1 MGQEWR
7 NYGQETRPDGKW
19 VRATGQ
25 VGVRG
30 LKDRLENFE
39 AFADAA
45 EAASLAG
52 LIFGVDIERA
62 RPRPASAYGL
72 KVLGLAQCKG
82 LFGGVKARGWE
93 LGYIRQDLA
102 EDLFEHLVAN
112 DISIASELSS
122 ILYDMTDPAVLFYLI
137 VPKGDTREDRSRRKQ
152 AVEAMTK
159 AYEIRSGLRDPSPS
173 RHRSLQY
180 VKCTFAPGGRAYTYH
195 WDGEPVK
202 VGNQV
207 EAVTRD
213 GKKKLTVVGVSEDS
227 PPFATKPI
235 LGLAPPKEDAPEP
248 AATNRR
254 VGQKTQGR
262 RVRWEKEIQ
271 EREQLIV
278 DTSDL
283 LTREDLNITALWGP
297 ERKIARAIEALG
309 WQFSKYRSAGVR
321 EGAIAQAEKQ
331 KIALRELA
339 QRVEARIVECQHQIA
354 LRSRTSTREITPQ
367 SQQQTSNPAPSTN
380 LLSPGE
386 QVLVETYKGFEIHRR
401 YNGHYIDERW
411 FAGLKQAKEHIDSI
425 GSEPILDLSPY
436 ASATKEAEDT

>member
-19 VRATGQ
+19 VRATGK
-25 VGVRG
+25 VGVQG

-45 EAASLAG
+45 EAASWIG
-52 LIFGVDIERA
+52 LRFGVDIERA

-102 EDLFEHLVAN
+102 EDVFEHLVAN
-112 DISIASELSS
+112 DISIASELCS

-152 AVEAMTK
+152 AVEAMTE
-159 AYEIRSGLRDPSPS
+159 AYEIRSGYRDPSPS

-180 VKCTFAPGGRAYTYH
+180 VRCTFTPGGRAYIYH

-202 VGNQV
+202 VGDQV

-213 GKKKLTVVGVSEDS
+213 GKVTLAVVGVSEDS
-227 PPFATKPI
+227 PSFATKPI

-248 AATNRR
+248 AATDRR
-254 VGQKTQGR
+254 VEQKTRQLSSDLVSKVDELIR
-262 RVRWEKEIQ
+262 LFADSPVMEDD
-271 EREQLIV
+271 ERERLRRRASGAP
-278 DTSDL
+278 DF
-283 LTREDLNITALWGP
+283 LNQDV
-297 ERKIARAIEALG
+297 KSFRAIMKVVDQDLVWQCETVTAAFERYLKTGEIPAPHYPMRIVVLLHKAKDFDRERQFLAAWCNHFPSGNGATYAALVERA
-309 WQFSKYRSAGVR
+309 KKT
-321 EGAIAQAEKQ
+321 GAI
-331 KIALRELA
+331 
-339 QRVEARIVECQHQIA
+339 
-354 LRSRTSTREITPQ
+354 
-367 SQQQTSNPAPSTN
+367 PA
-380 LLSPGE
+380 
-386 QVLVETYKGFEIHRR
+386 
-401 YNGHYIDERW
+401 
-411 FAGLKQAKEHIDSI
+411 
-425 GSEPILDLSPY
+425 
-436 ASATKEAEDT
+436 